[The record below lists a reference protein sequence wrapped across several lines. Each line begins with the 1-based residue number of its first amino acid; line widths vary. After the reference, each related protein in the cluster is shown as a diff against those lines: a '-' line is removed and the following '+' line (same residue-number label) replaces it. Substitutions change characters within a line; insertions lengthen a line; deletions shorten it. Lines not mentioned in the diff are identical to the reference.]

1 MAIFVAISKGI
12 NNNHSLKIESGE
24 TENEHFMFTLNI
36 LVGGIVLVYL
46 NFSID
51 EPVWQREQLPW
62 DTDLLCDY
70 YAVVFIPVSQMYRH
84 IVKS

>member
-12 NNNHSLKIESGE
+12 NNHSLKIESGE

-51 EPVWQREQLPW
+51 EPV
-62 DTDLLCDY
+62 
-70 YAVVFIPVSQMYRH
+70 
-84 IVKS
+84 